1 MLDTLNNVVRIISR
15 VVMMIIITIGIVMLV
30 ISLLHIF
37 NRYVLNSSLTWSEEL
52 LKILLV
58 WFCLLSAS
66 YIAVRREHVSIVVFK
81 QMFPKKVENIM
92 DIAVQILMLFASL
105 IVFFIG
111 ILMII
116 RSGNRVTPALGFPYA
131 IKYAAVSVAFA
142 VMSLYELR
150 NILFDLFRP
159 NEEPAVVGN
168 NNDEIIQNT
177 DSIGKDV

>member
-1 MLDTLNNVVRIISR
+1 MLDILNNVVRKTSRIVMVLIIA
-15 VVMMIIITIGIVMLV
+15 IGLFMLV
-30 ISLLHIF
+30 ISLMHIF
-37 NRYVLNSSLTWSEEL
+37 SRYVLNSSLTWSEEL

-81 QMFPKKVENIM
+81 QMFPRKVEHIMNIS
-92 DIAVQILMLFASL
+92 VQVIMLLASL
-105 IVFFIG
+105 TVFFIG

-116 RSGNRVTPALGFPYA
+116 RSGSRTTPALGFPYA
-131 IKYAAVSVAFA
+131 VKYAAVSVAFA

-159 NEEPAVVGN
+159 GEEAAVVAVVE
-168 NNDEIIQNT
+168 DDISNT
-177 DSIGKDV
+177 GLINEDV